1 MRKLLILCVM
11 ALGVALQPAQAQT
24 DKKAKDLLDAA
35 YKKLN
40 SLKSLKADFTLE
52 LKGGGVND
60 TKKGTFYMKGPKYR
74 VSIAGQEII
83 SDNKTVWT
91 VIKATN
97 EVQVTDH
104 NPDAQAISPAK
115 LFTSNFYDKE
125 YNYKYAGERK
135 INGKVAD
142 VVALTP
148 KNSGKAFSKV
158 EIAIGKDKVIM
169 GGQVWEKNGNTYRY
183 DITNYSPN
191 PSSVTDATFTFD
203 PKKNPGMEVIDLR

>member
-1 MRKLLILCVM
+1 MVL
-11 ALGVALQPAQAQT
+11 AVALQPAHAQT
-24 DKKAKDLLDAA
+24 DKKAKELLDAA

-40 SLKSLKADFTLE
+40 ALKSLKADFTLE

-60 TKKGTFYMKGPKYR
+60 TRKGTFYMKGPKYR
-74 VSIAGQEII
+74 VAIAGQEII

-91 VIKATN
+91 IIKATN
-97 EVQVTDH
+97 EVQVTDA

-125 YNYKYAGERK
+125 YNYTYAGERK

-142 VVALTP
+142 VITLTP
-148 KNSGKAFSKV
+148 KGSGKAFSKV
-158 EIAIGKDKVIM
+158 EIAISKDKVIL

-183 DITNYSPN
+183 DITNYTPN
-191 PSSVTDATFTFD
+191 PPTVTDATFTFD